1 MDAHATCLA
10 IQKKIQELLKP
21 GELPSRIFEQIYD
34 EIIVP
39 ESFESNFMGFGGN
52 QVRFLGH
59 GIGLV
64 IDEFP
69 ALSKKDRLSAQRKYG
84 NSCGAEKRD

>member
-1 MDAHATCLA
+1 MDAHETCLV

-39 ESFESNFMGFGGN
+39 ENFESNFMGFGGN

-69 ALSKKDRLSAQRKYG
+69 AIAKK
-84 NSCGAEKRD
+84 